1 MTKDKLMGI
10 VKANLI
16 GEYVTEAKRF
26 AAGETL
32 AATAILPTVSIVN
45 LYMSADSL
53 YVAAYPER
61 RMSGEKEE

>member
-32 AATAILPTVSIVN
+32 AATAISPTVRIVN
-45 LYMSADSL
+45 LYQSRSL
-53 YVAAYPER
+53 LIGKTVFAT
-61 RMSGEKEE
+61 